1 MANYRVPHKGLEAV
15 YCRKVPTPIE
25 CQMISYHD
33 NNYYRQSSMH
43 QDDNVA
49 LVHDMGT
56 SIPISIPSLLSGYQ
70 KDKEGG
76 NYDNDKTTLSY
87 HHNQLLPI
95 ITKLT
100 GPSNVERIGYYLKSF
115 PNTLTNNDNVI
126 DPECSE
132 KQDTFTSS
140 ISNATTSST
149 TIFYSPALD
158 RHIPLFGHWA
168 IHRE

>member
-1 MANYRVPHKGLEAV
+1 
-15 YCRKVPTPIE
+15 
-25 CQMISYHD
+25 
-33 NNYYRQSSMH
+33 
-43 QDDNVA
+43 
-49 LVHDMGT
+49 MGT
-56 SIPISIPSLLSGYQ
+56 SIPISIPSLLSAYQ

-100 GPSNVERIGYYLKSF
+100 GPSDVERIGYYLKSC

-132 KQDTFTSS
+132 KQDTFTAS
-140 ISNATTSST
+140 ISNSNATTSST
-149 TIFYSPALD
+149 TIFYSPA
-158 RHIPLFGHWA
+158 
-168 IHRE
+168 